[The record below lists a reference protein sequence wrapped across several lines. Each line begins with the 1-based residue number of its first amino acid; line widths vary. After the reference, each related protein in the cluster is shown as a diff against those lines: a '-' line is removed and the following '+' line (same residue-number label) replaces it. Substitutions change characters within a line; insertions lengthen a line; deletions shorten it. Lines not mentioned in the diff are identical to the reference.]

1 MKKRKLLVLF
11 PGMFL
16 LIHLSQ
22 AQNFQ
27 SEKLIKVWEVKGL
40 SVPESVLP
48 VPEQGILYVSNI
60 GIQDQGDQ
68 VPNGFI
74 SVLDTNGNIINLK
87 WAEGLKAP
95 KGMAIVGDRLFVT
108 ETDRIGEIELASGK
122 KLNEYP
128 VAGAVFLNDMAADN
142 EGRLYISDSRTG
154 TLHILA
160 GGEVNVFLKSADF
173 PNPNGVI
180 IDREFLV
187 LGTGEKIVRIDLS
200 TKEISDFMNNTG
212 GVDGLALTGEGRVIF
227 SDWPGKVHLMKQG
240 EEKELILDT
249 TSSKTSKTAD
259 FGYDPEKQM
268 IYIPTFFDNSVT
280 CFRLKLEL

>member
-1 MKKRKLLVLF
+1 MKKRNFLVLF
-11 PGMFL
+11 PGIFL
-16 LIHLSQ
+16 FIQLSP

-27 SEKLIKVWEVKGL
+27 SEKLVKIWEVNGL

-48 VPEQGILYVSNI
+48 VPEEGILYVSNI
-60 GIQDQGDQ
+60 GLQNQDEKESG
-68 VPNGFI
+68 GFI
-74 SVLDTNGNIINLK
+74 SIIDTNGRVLNLK

-95 KGMAIVGDRLFVT
+95 KGMAIVRDRLFVT
-108 ETDRIGEIELASGK
+108 EVDRIGEIELTSGK

-128 VAGAVFLNDMAADN
+128 VPGAVFLNDMAADR

-154 TLHILA
+154 TVYTLA
-160 GGEVNVFLKSADF
+160 GGEVAVFLKSGEF
-173 PNPNGVI
+173 PNPNGVVV
-180 IDREFLV
+180 DQGFLI

-200 TKEISDFMNNTG
+200 TKVMTDFMIHTG

-227 SDWPGKVHLMKQG
+227 SDWPGTVHLMKQG

-259 FGYDPEKQM
+259 FGYDPGKQM
-268 IYIPTFFDNSVT
+268 IYIPTFFDNSVI
-280 CFRLKLEL
+280 CYRLELEP